1 MSKEFLTY
9 SQLVAKLNILISNLI
24 HQQVD

>member
-9 SQLVAKLNILISNLI
+9 SQLMAKLNILISNLI